1 MDKKKLLFILILLIL
16 PLFVM
21 ALENEYPALGGTQP
35 ADGSSPAEFFKY
47 VFNLGIIFG
56 VVAAVFVLISQ
67 GVTMLMA
74 KGETAL
80 VILAKEKIKRVFVG
94 LLILLGAYM
103 ILTTINPDLQVIKFS
118 PLEVFQNNG
127 SGSSARESK
136 FPVSEFEEIPLGS
149 ILESILAANS
159 SERIYNDQTEEL
171 CYAYDENGD
180 TVDRNG
186 DKKIDKNDLLKG
198 MDMYYC
204 LSELNNAVIK
214 KIKDL
219 NGDNYMC
226 DSTSKAGPIEEI
238 KSLIVSGCSCK
249 PCDVWRPNVYCP
261 GGECYQ
267 CRTYACGQCSTCCRD
282 HCSCC
287 GKAYYSPDLGCQQF
301 NDTSRDPCGTVRDAI
316 DCARNEIKL
325 RVDGTQFNVPGA
337 AEENCPFVGYF
348 KENEYKFLTLAEAK
362 KRLDSF
368 KNYFQNH
375 LADLKKAETMMKS
388 PYAERISLAEFQAIQ
403 GNDQYQKTVA
413 KAFQN
418 INSAYSYNS
427 IKYCRDFNCT
437 EYKDGNEENLCLSG
451 ERAELTEEL
460 AEKEKIIDPLY
471 DEEPKIADKRVCQ
484 VNEIKDK
491 DDTESYYYDGD
502 GATFYFQA
510 GYKTKKGNQEETCSI
525 DPTIE
530 KEMTKSLI
538 PIGETVDGTEKFAE
552 DVLLLISRIASEM
565 QKIVEKAEELSVLPE
580 QCDCSRGCWNESDC
594 ECFSGEE
601 CTSCSC
607 SSCLKCKGSSQVFC
621 ECCECMEAVVVSEG
635 VPDPEE
641 DMRINFGSCPSCPV
655 IYPTGN
661 QDEYWTYCP
670 CSGSLFFPNLSLIND
685 PDSRFCYLGE
695 ELGPYC
701 SQHFQEDVC
710 QEAIKKLSPI
720 CKTRVNAPK
729 FVNYDIVSC
738 ETESQEPVPAPAL
751 CWGGNNI
758 YYTRKSVL
766 KLKPNK
772 TRTVTV
778 CEGQEPVDQ
787 NAVNNS
793 NKRYMGLV
801 PPGFEKEDAEILNGN
816 NWSKFDWTGETLLGD
831 DYSGLDWTKENQFIL
846 KDYFFNWDGG
856 QVNVFDFQG
865 LLDDVFDISSPVIN
879 LPEDHRV
886 VSVEVIPSDR
896 DVVHVYWDKTLF
908 CVRSTELW
916 LGQCTIDPPGD
927 GVWFQ
932 GEKKCEEIEIDGAK
946 KIRCTQR
953 IAGYR
958 KHVFAR
964 NKGYALKFTIENI
977 KIVKAGEPSVRDY
990 YVCPYNEIKSNQ
1002 CSIFRH
1008 NGDLDADYPENLET
1022 DYDCQV
1028 EGSGGAGHLQKIEL
1042 LNERL
1047 NNLVQGINLR
1057 ENDSNRWTLLEML
1070 SLSRKRLESCVRGYG
1085 WSYKADLTE
1094 ERIFSCQ
1101 EGIDAQILH
1110 SLVVLPDFP
1119 HPKSEEYW
1127 NCYPLNSDLLTEDEK
1142 KSCYANKDAEGTE
1155 EDPKCQRLIQGLMD
1169 NYYCCRGE

>member
-1 MDKKKLLFILILLIL
+1 MDKKKLFCILILLLL
-16 PLFVM
+16 PIFIM
-21 ALENEYPALGGTQP
+21 AQTGLENEYPTLGGTQP
-35 ADGSSPAEFFKY
+35 TDGSSPAEFFKY

-74 KGETAL
+74 KGEMAL

-118 PLEVFQNNG
+118 PLEAFENIING
-127 SGSSARESK
+127 PGTEEEA
-136 FPVSEFEEIPLGS
+136 FPESEFEEIPLGS

-159 SERIYNDQTEEL
+159 SERIYDDKTEEL

-180 TVDRNG
+180 TIDRND
-186 DKKIDKNDLLKG
+186 DKKIDENDLLKG

-204 LSELNNAVIK
+204 LSELNKALIK
-214 KIKDL
+214 KVKDL
-219 NGDNYMC
+219 NGGNSLC
-226 DSTSKAGPIEEI
+226 DGLADGGPIEEM
-238 KSLIVSGCSCK
+238 KSLIASGCSCSS
-249 PCDVWRPNVYCP
+249 CDVWKPNVYCP

-267 CRTYACGQCSTCCRD
+267 CKTYACGECSTCCRD

-287 GKAYYSPDLGCQQF
+287 GKAYYSPDLGCQAF
-301 NDTSRDPCGTVRDAI
+301 NDDKTKDPCGSVRDGI

-325 RVDGTQFNVPGA
+325 RVDGTGFSVPGA
-337 AEENCPFVGYF
+337 AEDQCAFTKYF
-348 KENEYKFLTLAEAK
+348 KENEYKFLTLK
-362 KRLDSF
+362 KGKERLASF
-368 KNYFQNH
+368 KSYFQNH
-375 LADLKKAETMMKS
+375 LADLRKAESMMKS
-388 PYAERISLAEFQAIQ
+388 PYGERISLAEFQAIQ
-403 GNDQYQKTVA
+403 GNDQYQRTVA

-418 INSAYSYNS
+418 INSTYSYNS

-437 EYKDGNEENLCLSG
+437 AYKDGNEKNLCVSG
-451 ERAELTEEL
+451 ERADLTQVL
-460 AEKEKIIDPLY
+460 MEKEKLIDPLS
-471 DEEPKIADKRVCQ
+471 DKLPIITDKRICAVD
-484 VNEIKDK
+484 EDK
-491 DDTESYYYDGD
+491 ESYSYDGD
-502 GATFYFQA
+502 GATFYFQE
-510 GYKTKKGNQEETCSI
+510 GYKTKTTSKQEECSI
-525 DPTIE
+525 DSTVE
-530 KEMTKSLI
+530 KEMVKSLI
-538 PIGETVDGTEKFAE
+538 PIGETVDATEKFAE
-552 DVLLLISRIASEM
+552 DVLLLVSRIDSEM
-565 QKIVEKAEELSVLPE
+565 QEIIEKAEELSVLPE
-580 QCDCSRGCWNESDC
+580 QCDCSQGCWNESDC

-607 SSCLKCKGSSQVFC
+607 SSCLECEGNSQVFC

-635 VPDPEE
+635 VPDPED
-641 DMRINFGSCPSCPV
+641 DMRINSGSCPSCPA

-701 SQHFQEDVC
+701 SQHFQEEVC

-720 CKTRVNAPK
+720 CKTWVNAPK

-738 ETESQEPVPAPAL
+738 ETVSQEPVPAPAL

-758 YYTRKSVL
+758 YYTQKSVL

-778 CEGQEPVDQ
+778 CEGQEPVEQ
-787 NAVNNS
+787 EAVNS
-793 NKRYMGLV
+793 LNKRYMGLV
-801 PPGFEKEDAEILNGN
+801 PPGFEKEDALILDGN

-831 DYSGLDWTKENQFIL
+831 DYSGLEWTKENQFIL
-846 KDYFFNWDGG
+846 RDYFFNWDGG

-865 LLDDVFDISSPVIN
+865 LLDDVFDISPPVIG
-879 LPEDHRV
+879 LPEGHRV

-896 DVVHVYWDKTLF
+896 GVVYVYWNKALL

-932 GEKKCEEIEIDGAK
+932 GEKECEEIEIDGAK

-964 NKGYALKFTIENI
+964 NKGYALRFTIENT
-977 KIVKAGEPSVRDY
+977 KIIKAGEPSVRDY
-990 YVCPYNEIKSNQ
+990 YVCPYSEIKANQ
-1002 CSIFRH
+1002 CSIFRYDS
-1008 NGDLDADYPENLET
+1008 DLDTDYPENLET
-1022 DYDCQV
+1022 NYGCQIK
-1028 EGSGGAGHLQKIEL
+1028 GSTGVGHLQKIEL

-1047 NNLVQGINLR
+1047 ENLIRG
-1057 ENDSNRWTLLEML
+1057 ENMRDDDINRWTLLEML
-1070 SLSRKRLESCVRGYG
+1070 SLSRKRMESCVRGYG

-1169 NYYCCRGE
+1169 NYYCCQGE